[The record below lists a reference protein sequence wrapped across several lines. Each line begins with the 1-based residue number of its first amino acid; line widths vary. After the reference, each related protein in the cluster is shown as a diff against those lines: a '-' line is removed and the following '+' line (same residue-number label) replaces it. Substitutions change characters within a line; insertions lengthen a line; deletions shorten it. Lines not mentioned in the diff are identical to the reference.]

1 MAPTKKGKSIFLH
14 YETAFLAVILVA
26 ALVITTTLFFLLWN
40 FLKIGFV
47 WIICFLIFF
56 MIRKTN
62 LWKFSIEVHFFMIF
76 VTTFVFGWLFSV
88 SLFIVTL
95 FVVVKFFRPDELQGA
110 IINLVCL
117 AIVTGLTVYLA
128 SVYGMTIAASTFV
141 WVATAVVAIGI
152 VLDYLMILRI
162 FPFMWMKLTMMHI
175 LECFLQYYFISA
187 IGFKIFKFLLSVK
200 TATP

>member
-1 MAPTKKGKSIFLH
+1 
-14 YETAFLAVILVA
+14 
-26 ALVITTTLFFLLWN
+26 
-40 FLKIGFV
+40 
-47 WIICFLIFF
+47 
-56 MIRKTN
+56 
-62 LWKFSIEVHFFMIF
+62 
-76 VTTFVFGWLFSV
+76 
-88 SLFIVTL
+88 
-95 FVVVKFFRPDELQGA
+95 
-110 IINLVCL
+110 
-117 AIVTGLTVYLA
+117 
-128 SVYGMTIAASTFV
+128 MTIAASTFV